1 MPFVSTVQRA
11 CAYPPGCATFA
22 TGLVANVLGVK
33 LAKAVGVGAFA
44 VLAVLAKKLGFLIV
58 LPFVAVGAFFRRL
71 FRQKPAQ

>member
-1 MPFVSTVQRA
+1 MSTVQRA
-11 CAYPPGCATFA
+11 CAYPPDRATFA
-22 TGLVANVLGVK
+22 TGLVAGVLGVK

-58 LPFVAVGAFFRRL
+58 LPFVAAAAFFRRL

>member
-1 MPFVSTVQRA
+1 MSTVQRA
-11 CAYPPGCATFA
+11 CAYPPDRATFA
-22 TGLVANVLGVK
+22 TGLVAGVLGVK

-44 VLAVLAKKLGFLIV
+44 VLAVLAKKLFLIV